1 MAATARKAA
10 PESLAKGGPHHPP
23 RQCHRA
29 VADGATKASIDVD
42 PYVAAIVLA
51 GVAAFFS
58 IKGMVVQFQG
68 ASLAVVAMAFAME
81 GAKLV
86 AGWLAQRWRV
96 TAPVWLPYPSLR
108 SSPALP
114 SLMQL
119 AFMLNSSP
127 PM

>member
-1 MAATARKAA
+1 MAATARKPA
-10 PESLAKGGPHHPP
+10 PEAWPKAGLVTRRGNVI
-23 RQCHRA
+23 A
-29 VADGATKASIDVD
+29 VADGAPKASIDVD

-58 IKGMVVQFQG
+58 IKGMVVQFPG
-68 ASLAVVAMAFAME
+68 ASLAVVVMAFAME